1 MIICFRHFQF
11 ILDLKYTKVQA
22 PSFSVKKTR
31 VCNRTMYITV
41 FANAIKYPEKIGSSH
56 EILNFKLQ
64 LYHKTH
70 ELMYVSSARGYCSVD
85 TLKL

>member
-1 MIICFRHFQF
+1 
-11 ILDLKYTKVQA
+11 
-22 PSFSVKKTR
+22 
-31 VCNRTMYITV
+31 MYITV